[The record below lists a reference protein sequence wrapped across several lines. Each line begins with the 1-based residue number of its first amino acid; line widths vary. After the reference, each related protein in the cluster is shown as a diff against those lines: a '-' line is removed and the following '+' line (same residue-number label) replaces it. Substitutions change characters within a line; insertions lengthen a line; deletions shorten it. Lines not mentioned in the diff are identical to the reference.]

1 MDTTRIGNR
10 NLLLAFFFMSIFS
23 LANQLSAQ
31 GPCEFIKF
39 TLDNYQPCCYRIHVD
54 NLTECHPELRLL
66 IDVGTYESFQANI
79 STGWT
84 CTKVSP
90 TELLLK
96 HSSGKVPIGASIPVT
111 FCLQPGFDPLLSILW
126 DNSCVQLACFFDIP
140 LTGCPIVADACI
152 TGVKYRECDQVVYS
166 NQTLLPNFIINLF
179 DDKGLFITSAV
190 TDSAGEYSF
199 CDLAPGNYVV
209 SEVNQKGWTP
219 VFPSHGRFNVT
230 LLQSEI
236 ATRNF
241 GNCPTCSCDSIFT
254 DIVPVVEN
262 EDTCS
267 YAIIIQNNGGYC
279 FTHFDLNIS
288 KGSISN
294 FGVYEKAAKVVQ
306 LDSQN
311 LRIILPDGSTHK
323 DPTAVMAFACTAGA
337 DRKFTLTSYFNIGGN
352 DVACERVFSYS
363 CPLNYPNSCCPLGS
377 TVGPELLPVNTN
389 YNLGNFN
396 VISSS
401 IYSPPGSP
409 LLSGFYTVAKSS
421 EVPLA
426 NPLWMCTDHT
436 TGSSTDK
443 FAIFNDAGSLLP
455 GGKLYLSGGLLQGG
469 TQYSISAYVNNL
481 TIPQFNLDDPIIEIW
496 VIENVNTTPTFLK
509 LLSVTVPEIPDQWLQ
524 ICVDYTPP
532 STMPVQF
539 YFGNASTSTNGN
551 DIAIDD
557 LSFRVC
563 SKIDSCICGP
573 FDLQYSIGRGPLL
586 PYDCGDTLYVP
597 SSTAIVPIHFLS
609 SFACMGTNCPQT
621 TVDLILTGPPG
632 FIPVTIYGVPA
643 IPDFI
648 IPFTNATFSIAGIYA
663 LTINGHCGSTICP
676 CTIYFKADG
685 HDCCSNQFDFEL
697 GISNAVT
704 ITLDSIKCKA
714 TLNIGNLPKC
724 DSIGPIFWG
733 DGTSSTG
740 PFIAGTMPMHMY
752 AGSGNYFITWTA
764 TEYDYSV
771 MPPRKCFEKVF
782 RDSIKLSCDTCQCKS
797 FSSMVFANFNWTTPN
812 IPVACGQNS
821 VQLPCAKPGQNFWL
835 HGYLNCNA
843 QSCKRDSLNWS
854 VALINGPTIASGTAT
869 YFNPSNGHFDI
880 YLNPG
885 LFNPNVQYEI
895 IVTGNCGSKLCKC
908 NINFSF
914 APCLCLCGNIIQE
927 ASQGFFVSGNT
938 QSCKRTIKPIA
949 LCAKDIV
956 TWLVTPA
963 ITPAPANSIGNN
975 SQVFNFTIPGV
986 YTVCMVVNRIDDNSN
1001 PCSDSYCKTV
1011 TVNCSPHP
1019 YLRLCES
1026 NAISNGDFSEG
1037 LSKGELSKSELAKAG
1052 KIDDWRLFPNIGEG
1066 QVIVEDSSGASD
1078 DGSVILMGNKNNFA
1092 GIWQQVDLGVDSF
1105 INIGFDIINYRLD
1118 SNLLDAEIVFRLQ
1131 NDSTLNAIN
1140 KVDILRKKVM
1150 KDEKDKNYLQN
1161 NFSIDYQHNPDLKYL
1176 VICLQNQSDTAYSII
1191 GIDNIEM
1198 CTSKIP
1204 LSTNSEQLGK
1214 LRIYPNPSTGH
1225 FIIDLQKPATSGMKF
1240 RIMDLNGRMVL
1251 ENQTVIGNQIQNIDA
1266 SSLASGFY
1274 FLQVVS
1280 EGKVLAVEKLMKQ

>member
-1 MDTTRIGNR
+1 MDTLSIGKTR
-10 NLLLAFFFMSIFS
+10 LLSAFLFILFYLFTI
-23 LANQLSAQ
+23 QLSAQ
-31 GPCEFIKF
+31 GGCTSIKF
-39 TLDNYQPCCYRIHVD
+39 ALSNPEPCLWRLNVD
-54 NLTECHPELRLL
+54 NSSECYPELRLL
-66 IDVGTYESFQANI
+66 IDIGIYTSFTANMAA
-79 STGWT
+79 GWSV
-84 CTKVSP
+84 TKTSP
-90 TELLLK
+90 TELLLT
-96 HSSGKVPIGASIPVT
+96 HSSGKVPIGVSSPVT
-111 FCLQPGFDPLLSILW
+111 FGLEPGSNPLLSILW
-126 DNSCVQLACFFDIP
+126 GNSCMLLGCFFDIP
-140 LTGCPIVADACI
+140 ITGCLIVADACI
-152 TGVKYRECDQVVYS
+152 LGVKYRECNQTVYS
-166 NQTLLPNFIINLF
+166 NQTPIPNFTINLF
-179 DDKGLFITSAV
+179 DNRGSIIGSTV

-209 SEVNQKGWTP
+209 SEVNQTGWTP
-219 VFPSHGRFNVT
+219 VFPSHGKYNVT

-323 DPTAVMAFACTAGA
+323 DPIAVMAFACTAGA
-337 DRKFTLTSYFNIGGN
+337 DRKFTLTSYYNIGGN

-557 LSFRVC
+557 LSFRIC

-586 PYDCGDTLYVP
+586 PYDCGDTLLVP
-597 SSTAIVPIHFLS
+597 ASTAILPIHFLS
-609 SFACMGTNCPQT
+609 SFTCLGTNCPQT

-632 FIPVTIYGVPA
+632 FIPITISDIQA
-643 IPDFI
+643 IPNFI
-648 IPFTNATFSIAGIYA
+648 IPFTNATFAYTGIYT
-663 LTINGHCGSTICP
+663 LTITGFCGGKPCPP
-676 CTIYFKADG
+676 CTIYFNADG
-685 HDCCSNQFDFEL
+685 YNCCNNQFDFEL
-697 GISNAVT
+697 AISNAVT

-733 DGTSSTG
+733 DGTSSPG
-740 PFIAGTMPMHMY
+740 PFIAGTMPMHNY
-752 AGSGNYFITWTA
+752 AGNGSYYISWTA

-771 MPPRKCFEKVF
+771 IPRIKCFEKVF
-782 RDSIKLSCDTCQCKS
+782 RDSITLNCDTCQCKS
-797 FSSMVFANFNWTTPN
+797 FSDMIFANFNWTTPRIN
-812 IPVACGQNS
+812 VACGQNS
-821 VQLPCAKPGQNFWL
+821 QLLPCTRPGQNFWL
-835 HGYLNCNA
+835 HGFMNCNA
-843 QSCKRDSLNWS
+843 QSCIKGLINWS
-854 VALINGPTIASGTAT
+854 VVIKNGPSIASGTAN

-880 YLNPG
+880 TLNPA

-895 IVTGNCGSKLCKC
+895 IVTGNCGNKLCKC
-908 NINFSF
+908 IIAFSF
-914 APCLCLCGNIIQE
+914 TPCPCLCNLMTQ
-927 ASQGFFVSGNT
+927 AVSQGFFVSGNNLG
-938 QSCKRTIKPIA
+938 CKRTIKPIA
-949 LCAKDIV
+949 LCANDKF
-956 TWLVTPA
+956 TWLVTPS
-963 ITPAPANSIGNN
+963 ITPAPANTIGNN
-975 SQVFNFTIPGV
+975 SQVFNFPNPGV
-986 YTVCMVVNRIDDNSN
+986 YTVCMFVTRIDDNSV
-1001 PCSDSYCKTV
+1001 PCTDFYCRTV
-1011 TVNCSPHP
+1011 TVNCFPNP
-1019 YLRLCES
+1019 VFKLCET
-1026 NAISNGDFSEG
+1026 NAIKNGDFTEG
-1037 LSKGELSKSELAKAG
+1037 RVEGHMDLSGGG
-1052 KIDDWRLFPNIGEG
+1052 KIDDWKLFPNNGEG
-1066 QVIVEDSSGASD
+1066 LVYVSDSSGASD
-1078 DGSVILMGNKNNFA
+1078 DGSIILEGNKNNFA
-1092 GIWQQVDLGVDSF
+1092 GIWQQVDLAVDNF

-1118 SNLLDAEIVFRLQ
+1118 SNLLGAEIVFRLQ
-1131 NDSTLNAIN
+1131 SDSTINAVN
-1140 KVDILRKKVM
+1140 KMEILRKKVM
-1150 KDEKDKNYLQN
+1150 KDEKDKNYLRN
-1161 NFSIDYQHNPDLKYL
+1161 DFSINLQNNPDLKYL
-1176 VICLQNQSDTAYSII
+1176 VLCLQNQSDSVMSII
-1191 GIDNIEM
+1191 GLDNIEM

-1204 LSTNSEQLGK
+1204 LSTYSEKPGQF
-1214 LRIYPNPSTGH
+1214 RIYPNPSNGNFT
-1225 FIIDLQKPATSGMKF
+1225 IELQQAATADMKF
-1240 RIMDLNGRMVL
+1240 RIIDLTGRNVL
-1251 ENQTVIGNQIQNIDA
+1251 EKQTNLGTQIQNIDA
-1266 SSLASGFY
+1266 SKLASGFY

-1280 EGKVLAVEKLMKQ
+1280 KGKVLAVEKLMKQ

>member
-10 NLLLAFFFMSIFS
+10 NLLLAFCFMSMFS

-31 GPCEFIKF
+31 GPCDFIKF
-39 TLDNYQPCCYRIHVD
+39 TLDNYQPCCYRLHVD

-96 HSSGKVPIGASIPVT
+96 HNSGKVPIGASIPVT

-166 NQTLLPNFIINLF
+166 NQTLIPNFIINLF
-179 DDKGLFITSAV
+179 DDKGLFIASAV

-241 GNCPTCSCDSIFT
+241 GNCPVCSCDSIFI
-254 DIVPVVEN
+254 DLVEDGG
-262 EDTCS
+262 EPDSCS
-267 YAIIIQNNGGYC
+267 YTLVIQNTGGYC
-279 FTHFDLNIS
+279 FQNINFRS
-288 KGSISN
+288 TSVKGSKSN
-294 FGVYEKAAKVVQ
+294 TDDRILEPGWTINQ
-306 LDSQN
+306 IDSQN
-311 LRIILPDGSTHK
+311 QVLIPPGGYIPIGI
-323 DPTAVMAFACTAGA
+323 
-337 DRKFTLTSYFNIGGN
+337 SYPLKLYIGNGEIFIKATTYYSIGGN
-352 DVACERVFSYS
+352 LQECSKDFSFI
-363 CPLNYPNSCCPLGS
+363 CPRKKPPTNCCLNGIP
-377 TVGPELLPVNTN
+377 GPELIIN
-389 YNLGNFN
+389 GNFEM
-396 VISSS
+396 
-401 IYSPPGSP
+401 PGPVPQGFTSCFDGP
-409 LLSGFYTVAKSS
+409 YIPGPGNTPSGRFYAVLNST
-421 EVPLA
+421 EVFGA
-426 NPLWMCTDHT
+426 NSQWACIDHT
-436 TGSSTDK
+436 ANSPTGRVFVADGVKPTCNSAWQEIVNVQK
-443 FAIFNDAGSLLP
+443 GVQYNFCAFA
-455 GGKLYLSGGLLQGG
+455 
-469 TQYSISAYVNNL
+469 NNL
-481 TIPQFNLDDPIIEIW
+481 VIPTRDFTDPILELWIDGVQVQSI
-496 VIENVNTTPTFLK
+496 NL
-509 LLSVTVPEIPDQWLQ
+509 PEIPDQWQSLNTTWTAA
-524 ICVDYTPP
+524 ISGPVLIEIRLTPQVNP
-532 STMPVQF
+532 
-539 YFGNASTSTNGN
+539 GN
-551 DIAIDD
+551 DFALDD
-557 LSFRVC
+557 ISFRSC
-563 SKIDSCICGP
+563 NTDTCICGS

-609 SFACMGTNCPQT
+609 SFACLGTNCPQT

-632 FIPVTIYGVPA
+632 FIPVTISGVQA
-643 IPDFI
+643 NPDFI
-648 IPFTNATFSIAGIYA
+648 IPFTNATFSIAGLYT
-663 LTINGHCGSTICP
+663 LTMNGHCGNTICP

-740 PFIAGTMPMHMY
+740 PFIAGTMPMHTY
-752 AGSGNYFITWTA
+752 TGSGNYFITWTA

-771 MPPRKCFEKVF
+771 MPPRKCFEKIF
-782 RDSIKLSCDTCQCKS
+782 RDSIKLNCDTCQCKS

-843 QSCKRDSLNWS
+843 PSCMRDSLNWS
-854 VALINGPTIASGTAT
+854 VALINGPTIAYGTAT
-869 YFNPSNGHFDI
+869 YFNPSDGHFDI

-927 ASQGFFVSGNT
+927 ASQGFYVSGNT

-1001 PCSDSYCKTV
+1001 SCSDSYCKKV

-1019 YLRLCES
+1019 YLRLCET
-1026 NAISNGDFSEG
+1026 NALQNGDFSEG

-1078 DGSVILMGNKNNFA
+1078 DGSVILIGNKSNFA

-1118 SNLLDAEIVFRLQ
+1118 SNLLGAEIVFRLQ
-1131 NDSTLNAIN
+1131 SDSTLNAIN

-1150 KDEKDKNYLQN
+1150 RDEKDKNYLQN
-1161 NFSIDYQHNPDLKYL
+1161 NFSINYQHNPDLKYL

-1204 LSTNSEQLGK
+1204 LSTNSDQLGK
-1214 LRIYPNPSTGH
+1214 LRIFPNPSTGH
-1225 FIIDLQKPATSGMKF
+1225 FIVEMQQVAASGMKF

-1280 EGKVLAVEKLMKQ
+1280 DGKVLAVEKLMKQ